1 MNIQEIMQQAQAM
14 QTKMQELQSRLG
26 DEEVEGSSGGG
37 MVSIRATC
45 KGEVRKINIDDSL
58 MNVSEKEMLEDLIK
72 AALNDAKS
80 RADTR
85 LADETQSMMKELG
98 LPANTQLPF

>member
-14 QTKMQELQSRLG
+14 QSKMQELQNRLA
-26 DEEVEGSSGGG
+26 DEEVEGAAGGG
-37 MVSIRATC
+37 MVTIRATC
-45 KGEVRKINIDDSL
+45 KGEVRNIDIDDSL
-58 MNVSEKEMLEDLIK
+58 MQPSEKEMLEDLIK

-98 LPANTQLPF
+98 LPANMQLPF